1 MSDNSFTNVGFSG
14 NNRYSSYYGPGGRL
28 VFVDSA
34 LEAVNKGSTTIG
46 IKTPNFAIISSQI
59 KPTRPL
65 VEPSEKIFSI
75 DDHVG
80 AQDQDTLE
88 ISCNLSMRLDCMHK
102 NIASHLKL
110 R

>member
-46 IKTPNFAIISSQI
+46 IKTPSFAIISSQI
-59 KPTRPL
+59 KPIRRTIRKDIL
-65 VEPSEKIFSI
+65 
-75 DDHVG
+75 
-80 AQDQDTLE
+80 
-88 ISCNLSMRLDCMHK
+88 NR
-102 NIASHLKL
+102 
-110 R
+110 